1 MLCEIYKYIPANL
14 ERIIITLGTYVD
26 QRKHVM
32 KAVERLY
39 MRSQF
44 ITKQFKTLKQKC
56 LRKLYLLVSS
66 VVFFFRV
73 ALGYVLFLIYIYINV
88 FIKKTLVRKANKI
101 NFQIA
106 MIYFS
111 FFLNEKINFSKTL
124 NLKLK
129 TVSVNIKRL
138 D

>member
-1 MLCEIYKYIPANL
+1 MFE
-14 ERIIITLGTYVD
+14 
-26 QRKHVM
+26 
-32 KAVERLY
+32 
-39 MRSQF
+39 
-44 ITKQFKTLKQKC
+44 KTLSISKFSC
-56 LRKLYLLVSS
+56 I
-66 VVFFFRV
+66 FFSCCFR
-73 ALGYVLFLIYIYINV
+73 YVLFLIYIYKC
-88 FIKKTLVRKANKI
+88 FYKKTLVRKANKI

-106 MIYFS
+106 MTYFS